1 MVNGYEYDSELVA
14 KIADHVREVLRIAGE
29 NIDRDGLRE
38 TPERVARKILFMT
51 RGSRENPE
59 EHLAKQF
66 ILESDEH
73 DVCSDDMVIVANIAA
88 VTHCEH
94 HLAPI
99 RLLAHVG
106 YIPNGKIVGLSK
118 IVRLVETYSAR
129 LQVQE
134 RLTNQ
139 IAQTMSE
146 QLICKGVIVVT
157 QAVHFCMVERG
168 VEQQRSY
175 TVCTARKGL
184 FQNAPGLEEKF
195 QQYINRPFVPHP
207 W

>member
-1 MVNGYEYDSELVA
+1 MDNGYEYDPELVA
-14 KIADHVREVLRIAGE
+14 KIADHVRQVLRIAGE
-29 NIDRDGLRE
+29 NVDRDGLRE
-38 TPERVARKILFMT
+38 TPERVARKILYMT

-66 ILESDEH
+66 ILERDEY
-73 DVCSDDMVIVANIAA
+73 DVGSDDMVMVANIAV

-106 YIPNGKIVGLSK
+106 YIPNGKVVGLSK

-134 RLTNQ
+134 RLTHQ

-146 QLICKGVIVVT
+146 ELNCKGVIVVT

-175 TVCTARKGL
+175 TTCTARKGL
-184 FQNAPGLEEKF
+184 FKDDPQLEIKF
-195 QQYINRPFVPHP
+195 QNYINRPFVPHP